1 MNDPYLD
8 PVSGVLANKL
18 NITNLQE
25 LNDFEFSATSLRD
38 AEITQFPRPG
48 GFNLK
53 HLCSIHAYLFQD
65 VFFWAGLIRTV
76 SLSKENLLFCQ
87 PQYIN
92 SESEAVFAL
101 ISDNDYFRN
110 LVKTDAVSCFAQLL
124 GELNALHPF
133 RDGNGRT
140 QRAFLRQLAA
150 TAGWRLDWTQLDEQ
164 ENIEAS
170 IASMN
175 KNYEPFEKILES
187 RVTLIN

>member
-38 AEITQFPRPG
+38 VEITQFPRPG

-87 PQYIN
+87 PQSIN
-92 SESEAVFAL
+92 SESEEVFAL

-175 KNYEPFEKILES
+175 KNYAPFEKILES

>member
-1 MNDPYLD
+1 MNDPYLE
-8 PVSGVLANKL
+8 PTSGVLANKL
-18 NITNLQE
+18 NITDLRE
-25 LNDFEFSATSLRD
+25 LNDFEFSVTSLRD

-48 GFNLK
+48 SFNLK

-65 VFFWAGLIRTV
+65 VFVWAGLIRTV
-76 SLSKENLLFCQ
+76 SLSKENSLFCQ

-92 SESEAVFAL
+92 SESEAVFAF
-101 ISDNDYFRN
+101 ISDNGYFRN
-110 LVKTDAVSCFAQLL
+110 LVKPDAVSCLAQLL

-133 RDGNGRT
+133 REGNGRT

-170 IASMN
+170 IASIN

>member
-18 NITNLQE
+18 NITNLRE

-87 PQYIN
+87 PQSIN
-92 SESEAVFAL
+92 SESEEVFAL

-175 KNYEPFEKILES
+175 KNYAPFEKILES

>member
-8 PVSGVLANKL
+8 SVSGVLANKL
-18 NITNLQE
+18 NITNLRE

-175 KNYEPFEKILES
+175 KNYAPFEKILES

>member
-8 PVSGVLANKL
+8 PISGVLANKL
-18 NITNLQE
+18 NITDPRE

-38 AEITQFPRPG
+38 AEITRFPRPG
-48 GFNLK
+48 SFNLK

-65 VFFWAGLIRTV
+65 VFVWAGLIRTV
-76 SLSKENLLFCQ
+76 SISKENSLFCH
-87 PQYIN
+87 PRYIN
-92 SESEAVFAL
+92 SESSMAFAL
-101 ISDNDYFRN
+101 ISDNGYFRD
-110 LVKTDAVSCFAQLL
+110 LVKPDVVSCLAQLL

-133 RDGNGRT
+133 REGNGRT

-150 TAGWRLDWTQLDEQ
+150 TAGWRLDWTQLGEQ
-164 ENIEAS
+164 ENIQAS

-187 RVTLIN
+187 RVTPIN

>member
-1 MNDPYLD
+1 MNDPSLD

-18 NITNLQE
+18 NITNLRE

-87 PQYIN
+87 PQSIN
-92 SESEAVFAL
+92 SESEEVFAL

-175 KNYEPFEKILES
+175 KNYAPFEKILES

>member
-175 KNYEPFEKILES
+175 KNYAPFEKILES

>member
-1 MNDPYLD
+1 MNDPSLD

-18 NITNLQE
+18 NITNLRE

-175 KNYEPFEKILES
+175 KNYAPFEKILES